1 MSEISKELFDL
12 IDELNE
18 KKRELVWKH
27 ESVEEN
33 NYVILKRTARNQEL
47 SAEIEEREAE
57 IVALVTKLTAMV

>member
-18 KKRELVWKH
+18 KKRELVWKY
-27 ESVEEN
+27 EAVEEN
-33 NYVILKRTARNQEL
+33 NDVILKRTARNQEL

>member
-33 NYVILKRTARNQEL
+33 NYVILKRTKSNQEL